1 MKALI
6 PIVLAIVGTGV
17 GAGAGIFLAP
27 EPDKEV
33 CDPEPCEE
41 KGDKEDKGV
50 DADKG
55 DEESEADYLRLQNQ
69 FVVPVIREE
78 VVSALVVLSL
88 SLEVEPGSEDAIYS
102 REPKLRDALLRVL
115 FDHAFIG
122 GFNGDFTESNRITAL
137 KVALLEAAQ
146 SVLGDL
152 VSDILI
158 TDIVRQEM

>member
-6 PIVLAIVGTGV
+6 PIILALVGTGV

-27 EPDKEV
+27 EPEEQI
-33 CDPEPCEE
+33 CDQEPCEE
-41 KGDKEDKGV
+41 KEKTKDDEKSEDETT
-50 DADKG
+50 D
-55 DEESEADYLRLQNQ
+55 EADYLRLQNQ
-69 FVVPVIREE
+69 FVIPVVRDE
-78 VVSALVVLSL
+78 VVAALVVMSL
-88 SLEVEPGSEDAIYS
+88 SLEVQPGSEDAIYS

-122 GFNGDFTESNRITAL
+122 GFDGTFTESSRIAAL